1 MAAKITKA
9 AVIGSGVMGASIA
22 AHLANVGIPS
32 LLLDI
37 VPTVLTPVEAAKG
50 LTLEHSAVRNRL
62 AMDALS
68 KLPKLKPTPLYDDS
82 FVSRI
87 TPGNIEDH
95 LSQIQNVDWVI
106 EVVVENLSV
115 KQELLRKIEEHWKP
129 GIIVSSNTSGISINE
144 MAEGCGES
152 FKTHF
157 LGTHFFNPPRY
168 MKLMEIIPGKTT
180 HPEIVKQ
187 MGVFSEK
194 TLGKGVVIAND
205 TPNFIANR
213 IGTYGLLVTLQAM
226 VDKGFSVEEV
236 DAVTGPA
243 MGRPKSATFR
253 TLDLVGLDTF
263 VHVANNVFEK
273 IDNGEEKMVF
283 EPPQV
288 LREMVSRGWIGEK
301 AGQGFYKKIKGEQGS
316 EILSFDLTTMEYG
329 RSKKPASA
337 SLEAA
342 KTAKGASG
350 KTKALLGA
358 NDRYSQLAW
367 EVLKKTLLYSA
378 DMVGEKVGSIAGSI
392 LDIDKAMKWGFNWE
406 LGPFELWDAIGLAN
420 SVERMELEGEAVPA
434 WVKEWVAAGYSSF
447 YRKENGISF
456 YVGGGRYLK
465 VEQNPQII
473 SLASL
478 KEQNKVI
485 RGNSGA
491 SLIDVGDGVA
501 CLEFHSPNNAIG
513 SDILIMT
520 QQSVEEVR
528 RNYDALIIANEG
540 RHFCVGANIML
551 LLMEAQDE
559 EWDEV
564 DHIIRLFQNT
574 MMKLK
579 HFEKPVVAAPH
590 HMTLGGGVEVC
601 LPADE
606 VCAYAESYYGLVEV
620 GVGLIPAGGGCKEM
634 ALRISK
640 ANPNPDIDLQ
650 PFINEMFMNIGM
662 AKVST
667 SAHDA
672 KKLGYFRSSD
682 RIVAN
687 RDYLIQ
693 EAKQSALRLVQSGYE
708 AAQAEKI
715 RVVGAD
721 GKAVLKL
728 GALAMKQ
735 SGYISDHDLLIA
747 GKLAHVIAGGDVPAG
762 TMVTEQYMLDLER
775 EAFLSLCGE
784 RKTQERMQYMLSKGK
799 ALRN

>member
-1 MAAKITKA
+1 MAAPIKKA
-9 AVIGSGVMGASIA
+9 VVIGSGVMGASIA
-22 AHLANVGIPS
+22 AHLANVGIS
-32 LLLDI
+32 SWLLDI
-37 VPTVLTPVEAAKG
+37 IPRDLTPNEAANG
-50 LTLEHSAVRNRL
+50 LTLENSSVRNRL
-62 AMDALS
+62 AIDALH
-68 KLPKLKPTPLYDDS
+68 KLPKLNPSPLYDAS
-82 FVSRI
+82 FLSRI

-115 KQELLRKIEEHWKP
+115 KQELLCKIESCWKP
-129 GIIVSSNTSGISINE
+129 GIIVSSNTSGISINA
-144 MAEGCGES
+144 MAEGCGDE
-152 FKTHF
+152 FRTHF

-168 MKLMEIIPGKTT
+168 MKLMEVIPGQTT
-180 HPEIVKQ
+180 LPEIVRR
-187 MGVFSEK
+187 MADFSEK
-194 TLGKGVVIAND
+194 TLGKGVVMAKD

-226 VDKGFSVEEV
+226 IDKGFSVEEV

-253 TLDLVGLDTF
+253 TLDMVGLDTF
-263 VHVANNVFEK
+263 VHVANNVFDK
-273 IDNGEEKMVF
+273 VDSREEKLVF

-288 LREMVSRGWIGEK
+288 LRDMVSRGWNGEK
-301 AGQGFYKKIKGEQGS
+301 AGQGFYKKIKGEHDS
-316 EILSFDLTTMEYG
+316 EILSLDLTTMEYNK
-329 RSKKPASA
+329 SKKPSSA

-342 KTAKGASG
+342 KTAKGAG
-350 KTKALLGA
+350 NKTKALLNA
-358 NDRYSQLAW
+358 KDRYSELAW
-367 EVLKKTLLYSA
+367 SILKQTLVYSA
-378 DMVGEKVGSIAGSI
+378 DKVGEHSGSIASSI
-392 LDIDKAMKWGFNWE
+392 IDVDKAMRWGFNWE
-406 LGPFELWDAIGLAN
+406 LGPFELWDAIGLLK
-420 SVERMELEGEAVPA
+420 SVERIEAEGAMVPL
-434 WVKEWVAAGYSSF
+434 WVKEWISAGNTSF
-447 YRKENGISF
+447 YKKENGISF
-456 YVGGGRYLK
+456 YVSEGRYRQI
-465 VEQNPQII
+465 EQKPQNIT
-473 SLASL
+473 LAKL
-478 KEQNKVI
+478 KEQNKII

-513 SDILIMT
+513 SDILMMIG
-520 QQSVEEVR
+520 QSVDEVR

-540 RHFCVGANIML
+540 RHFCVGANLML

-564 DHIIRLFQNT
+564 DRIIRLFQNT

-579 HFEKPVVAAPH
+579 HFEKPVIAAPH

-620 GVGLIPAGGGCKEM
+620 GVGLIPAGGGCKEI

-640 ANPNPDIDLQ
+640 ANPNPELDLQ
-650 PFINEMFMNIGM
+650 PQLNEMFMNVGM
-662 AKVST
+662 AKVSA

-672 KKLGYFRSSD
+672 RRLGYFRPTD
-682 RIVAN
+682 RVIAN
-687 RDYLIQ
+687 QDFLIH
-693 EAKQSALRLVQSGYE
+693 EAKQSALRWVHSGYE
-708 AAQAEKI
+708 PVQAEKI

-735 SGYISDHDLLIA
+735 SGYISDYDYHIA
-747 GKLAHVIAGGDVPAG
+747 SKLAHVMAGGDVPAG

-784 RKTQERMQYMLSKGK
+784 RKTQERMQAMLTKGK